1 MARKPHKSSV
11 RKGLKINPRSKL
23 PNKALGKKILKDIDS
38 IPNEQPRQPHQKAK
52 AIKAVKNVK
61 AGFGEAKRRK
71 KTLARRPAVK
81 ALTKKKQGVSL
92 LRKGDTEKHI
102 QHLLRTAKQKDAKKE
117 KRRKGRAKTVKAATK
132 AARTAKQNLKKITA
146 LSGDKLKARPAA
158 RAKIKNDTAAMARK
172 AKGEAIK
179 SKKRGRRT
187 ETKAL
192 TKQKRKPRSSTASRA
207 LKTAGKIARIAGR
220 VGRMTGP
227 TGVALTVAESVPHA
241 IKMVKKSKAAQ
252 KKISDKAKRQRAGKS
267 KRQLAQKARIAA
279 NLKRAKA
286 RKKK

>member
-1 MARKPHKSSV
+1 
-11 RKGLKINPRSKL
+11 
-23 PNKALGKKILKDIDS
+23 
-38 IPNEQPRQPHQKAK
+38 
-52 AIKAVKNVK
+52 
-61 AGFGEAKRRK
+61 
-71 KTLARRPAVK
+71 
-81 ALTKKKQGVSL
+81 
-92 LRKGDTEKHI
+92 
-102 QHLLRTAKQKDAKKE
+102 
-117 KRRKGRAKTVKAATK
+117 RAEVKAATK
-132 AARTAKQNLKKITA
+132 AAHKAKKALGAVGSKEHPIDKLTKKIQKKRRMGA
-146 LSGDKLKARPAA
+146 PSQISKIQKKQAAA